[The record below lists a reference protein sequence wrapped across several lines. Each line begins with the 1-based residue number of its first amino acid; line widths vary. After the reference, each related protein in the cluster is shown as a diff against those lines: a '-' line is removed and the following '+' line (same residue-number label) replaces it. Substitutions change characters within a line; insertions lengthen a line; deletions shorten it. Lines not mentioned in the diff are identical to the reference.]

1 MVNHKKIS
9 DEHDHFFLLTL
20 FTLGFFVSNVLRK
33 VVDLTTLNILRTT
46 RAMLMNFCIIN
57 TQRGQ
62 ILIFRLFRPI
72 FTCGK
77 VKGNTTKRQKTSAF
91 KYFLLPRHF
100 KVHSEIKS
108 PVQRMIYL
116 NKV

>member
-1 MVNHKKIS
+1 MVNHKKLS

-20 FTLGFFVSNVLRK
+20 FTSGFFVSNVLRK

-77 VKGNTTKRQKTSAF
+77 VKGNTTKRLKTSAF